1 MKNFTVVV
9 FGYGFMAKSSLE
21 SLVANK
27 RIKVKGLILP
37 DKKNKYYSTSI
48 RNNYNI
54 EKLHTDNVKKIFL
67 FIKKINPDLV
77 IISTFNKILS
87 NQFLKLSK
95 FINIHHGKLPQQ
107 KGRASINWAII
118 HGRNQIYITIHKVST
133 KLDAGPIIYQKK
145 IFIKKTDS
153 YVIIKNKVNIFLRN
167 NLSKIILKFLKNKI
181 NCKKNNQ
188 KYETWN
194 CSRNPEDGM
203 INFYEPRQK
212 VLNLIRGSKDKKF
225 GAFCF
230 LKEKKIII
238 LDAKIISKKKY
249 EGIIP
254 GRVTKIY
261 KNGDID
267 LLCSDGE
274 IRIKEIF
281 YKNKILSPSK
291 IISSTRFTLLN
302 D

>member
-1 MKNFTVVV
+1 MKSFTVVV

-21 SLVANK
+21 SLVTNK
-27 RIKVKGLILP
+27 RIKIKGLILP
-37 DKKNKYYSTSI
+37 EKKSKYYSTSI
-48 RNNYNI
+48 TNNYNI
-54 EKLHTDNVKKIFL
+54 KKLHTDNVKKIFL

-77 IISTFNKILS
+77 IVSTFNKILS

-107 KGRASINWAII
+107 KGRASINWAIV
-118 HGRNQIYITIHKVST
+118 HGRNQIYITIHKVSA

-153 YVIIKNKVNIFLRN
+153 YVNIKNKVNIFLRD

-212 VLNLIRGSKDKKF
+212 VLNLIRGSKDKNF

-274 IRIKEIF
+274 IRIKKIF
-281 YKNKILSPSK
+281 YKNKMLNPSK
-291 IISSTRFTLLN
+291 IINSTRFTLLN